1 MRLRLFALLLA
12 AFTPLAA
19 PLAQGD
25 EHEHAPE
32 AAAPATQTPTAGEN
46 VQHAVEQAGPGAEEP
61 RGDIIMP
68 HITDAHHL
76 EIPWFNSHWAKE
88 IELPRWTPIHLGP
101 VTIDL
106 SPTKHIVM
114 LLFAALLCCLVL
126 IPAAQFHRRA
136 TATDGAPKGVSNGIE
151 AVVLYMRNEIIL
163 PNVGHHGNAFVPY
176 LLTVFF
182 FILFANVLGLIPY
195 MSTPTGNIAVTGTLA
210 IISFIV
216 IEIAGMRALGAGY
229 LNTIVYWPHDQ
240 PLLMKAGLTI
250 ILTPVEIIGKF
261 TKPFAL
267 AIRLFANMT
276 AGHVVVLAF
285 IGMIFTF
292 GSWIVAPLPFLMA
305 VAIML
310 LEVLVAFIQAFIF
323 TLLTSVFIGQ
333 IRSGAH

>member
-61 RGDIIMP
+61 KGDIIMP